1 MKLLTEIKRDAT
13 RRSGISVVEVLS
25 AIVVA
30 MIGVF
35 GVMILIPFA
44 VQQAQS
50 GLDRNDASV
59 IGRNAFEQFE
69 IEGFRFLDSNYATRI
84 YGRGLDPANV
94 VPSFYYPVNPV
105 PLDPSISQVMVVDP
119 LFLAENTDPTSG
131 FDPYDPT
138 EAFCGFGR
146 FNLSGTDGKVFN
158 RAMARQMCRSTD
170 DMQFQSPLDNNS
182 PGYIKD
188 IAPPQP
194 IFDILD
200 TGDAARR
207 QSLGRISW
215 NAVLV
220 PVKSDYY
227 GTDLR
232 FLSPMT
238 PRLRFRMHVLV
249 HKDRDLGPLSEVVY
263 PRGTI
268 NQTNTGY
275 SGGTVEVHWPGGV
288 DVRRDD
294 WVMLKNTNTN
304 PAVENG
310 YRDQVGF
317 YRVTG
322 VFYPAGKPKP
332 IDSTIPTTT
341 TLTLDG
347 PDFGFANGTE
357 IYHLVGQRR
366 SDGRRS
372 GQVINVFERT
382 TQWEQKSNWN

>member
-69 IEGFRFLDSNYATRI
+69 IEGFRFIDTKY
-84 YGRGLDPANV
+84 
-94 VPSFYYPVNPV
+94 
-105 PLDPSISQVMVVDP
+105 Q
-119 LFLAENTDPTSG
+119 TDPTTGEIKPIHETRIVGSAG
-131 FDPYDPT
+131 PVTVGENIPTGVGVIDPLVVTENNAFVPFCNFDT
-138 EAFCGFGR
+138 
-146 FNLSGTDGKVFN
+146 FNLLDTTNSPFSK
-158 RAMARQMCRSTD
+158 AMARQMCRSTD
-170 DMQFQSPLDNNS
+170 DMQFQSPLDSNS

-194 IFDILD
+194 IFDILG
-200 TGDAARR
+200 TGAAARR

-232 FLSPMT
+232 FQSPMT
-238 PRLRFRMHVLV
+238 PGLRFRMHVLV
-249 HKDRDLGPLSEVVY
+249 HKDRDLGPLSEVFY